1 MDKFCEFLEIRN
13 FYQNYIF
20 FQVIQRAITFA
31 FFQLQRCSTTHWKA
45 KKLYFSK
52 TFDFLK
58 IDQDL
63 DLCFNNLFV
72 SILLLHT
79 VLLETLA

>member
-1 MDKFCEFLEIRN
+1 MIITNIFRHPEQNTKWMDKFCEFLEIRN

-45 KKLYFSK
+45 KKLYFLK
-52 TFDFLK
+52 KFDFLK
-58 IDQDL
+58 MDEL
-63 DLCFNNLFV
+63 
-72 SILLLHT
+72 
-79 VLLETLA
+79 